1 MARVEAG
8 PAIAQTD
15 FSGGMVR
22 SGDPAVMPANAF
34 YDGQNALLDR
44 RGGVFRRGGSSYR
57 STQKSGISI
66 RKLWDGWLANGG
78 QHTIIGLVASSGPG
92 GYQKL
97 NSDGTVT
104 GITETPVTSSR
115 PAVFKGVIYFPG
127 GKTYDGTTVA
137 TAAKVAPYYAVVG
150 NRLVAAEG
158 SRVSFSVIN
167 EPGKFEAT
175 DYWDLPGGVEILGLV
190 GGRESAVVFTTNG
203 IYVISNM
210 TLNLTDEA
218 GNVQQRLDH
227 YSGNLVLWG
236 ASGIA
241 SWEDALIVPSTDA
254 VWLVKR
260 GVTSEQI
267 ASFAQMSQPIVE
279 LYQEYV
285 RAGYEPGQATVFRSH
300 YVLPIIGGG
309 RVIDTLVCRLDL
321 PIPDKQGGGYPWTRV
336 EGYGA
341 AMGAFETRV
350 SASSSRE
357 PQLLGGLYGTDA
369 RVLNLSYFHQSEDTE
384 LDADGSV
391 PAFSLSTRSYAT
403 GANVANTVTSL
414 RVRYQMSSQPGGATL
429 AASISSDSPPKG
441 AAVWGRVSWGEFFW
455 ASAGDTE
462 SESLAGDAPESI
474 DAAKTKRWRFAR
486 KRRSIRFTLSCK
498 APTAQLSIKSIE
510 LFIRQTGLV

>member
-57 STQKSGISI
+57 STATFGAGMRAI
-66 RKLWDGWLANGG
+66 WDGWLANG
-78 QHTIIGLVASSGPG
+78 QNTIIGNTTGYGRLNGDGSVTALAGTAAVKPG
-92 GYQKL
+92 
-97 NSDGTVT
+97 
-104 GITETPVTSSR
+104 R
-115 PAVFKGVIYFPG
+115 PASFKGVLYLPG
-127 GKTYDGTTVA
+127 GKTYDGTTVG

-158 SRVSFSVIN
+158 ARVSFSVIN
-167 EPGKFEAT
+167 EPTKFEAT

-190 GGRESAVVFTTNG
+190 GGRESAVIFTTNG

-218 GNVQQRLDH
+218 GNIQQRLDH
-227 YSGNLVLWG
+227 YSGNLLLWG

-267 ASFAQMSQPIVE
+267 ASFAQLSQPIVE

-300 YVLPIIGGG
+300 YILPIIGGG

-321 PIPDKQGGGYPWTRV
+321 PISDKQGGGSPWTRLS
-336 EGYGA
+336 GYGA

-357 PQLLGGLYGTDA
+357 PLLLGGTYGTDS
-369 RVLNLSYFHQSEDTE
+369 RILNLSYFHQSEDTE
-384 LDADGSV
+384 DDADGSA
-391 PAFSLSTRSYAT
+391 PEFSFATRSYPT

-414 RVRYQMSSQPGGATL
+414 RVRYQMTSAAGGATI
-429 AASISSDSPPKG
+429 AASISSDTPPKS

-455 ASAGDTE
+455 ASAGATE
-462 SESLAGDAPESI
+462 SEALGGDAPESI

-498 APTAQLSIKSIE
+498 QPTGQLSIKSVE
-510 LFIRQTGLV
+510 LFIRQTGLA

>member
-44 RGGVFRRGGSSYR
+44 LGGVFRRGGSSYR
-57 STQKSGISI
+57 STAKYGTGM
-66 RKLWDGWLANGG
+66 RKLWDGWLANG
-78 QHTIIGLVASSGPG
+78 QHTIVGVESVTG
-92 GYQKL
+92 GTYGKL
-97 NSDGTVT
+97 NEDGTL
-104 GITETPVTSSR
+104 TSLVDLPIKPGL
-115 PAVFKGVIYFPG
+115 PASFKGVLYLPG
-127 GKTYDGTTVA
+127 GQTYDGTTVA
-137 TAAKVAPYYAVVG
+137 AAAKVAPYYAVVG

-158 SRVSFSVIN
+158 SRVSFSKIN
-167 EPGKFEAT
+167 TPGTFEAT

-190 GGRESAVVFTTNG
+190 GGRESAVIFTTNG

-210 TLNLTDEA
+210 TLELTDSA
-218 GNVQQRLDH
+218 GNIQQRLDH

-236 ASGIA
+236 ANGIA

-267 ASFAQMSQPIVE
+267 ASFSQISQPIVD

-300 YVLPIIGGG
+300 YILPIIGGG

-321 PIPDKQGGGYPWTRV
+321 PIPDKAGGGYPWTRV
-336 EGYGA
+336 EGFGA

-357 PQLLGGLYGTDA
+357 PLLLGGTYGTES

-391 PAFSLSTRSYAT
+391 PAFSLSTRSYPT

-414 RVRYQMSSQPGGATL
+414 RVRYQMSSQPTGGTL
-429 AASISSDSPPKG
+429 SASISSDTPPKSVS
-441 AAVWGRVSWGEFFW
+441 VWGRVSWGEFFW
-455 ASAGDTE
+455 ATGGTTE
-462 SESLAGDAPESI
+462 SETLPGDAPESI
-474 DAAKTKRWRFAR
+474 DASKTKRWRFAR